1 MKKQL
6 IIVTA
11 GMLFA
16 TACSGGQSGS
26 NETNSPV
33 CSASCTKEAVVKL
46 LHQDK
51 ELADSL
57 QDRMLRRKADETIRQ
72 VNAKPQNAG
81 NLYAKYIWDITGGL
95 SKLSLVV
102 EMSGLPDSESCR
114 DLRNSILNYGKKYG
128 AQKKNPTDA
137 KLNQLAKQFYDDRS
151 RPQGQCMKLIK

>member
-6 IIVTA
+6 VIVTA

-16 TACSGGQSGS
+16 TACSAGQSGS

-33 CSASCTKEAVVKL
+33 CSAGCTQDAVVKL

-51 ELADSL
+51 ELAASL
-57 QDRMLRRKADETIRQ
+57 QDRMLHRKADETLRK

-81 NLYAKYIWDITGGL
+81 NLYAKYIWGITSGF
-95 SKLSLVV
+95 SKFSLVV
-102 EMSGLPDSESCR
+102 EMSALPDSDSCR
-114 DLRNSILNYGKKYG
+114 DLRDSILKYG
-128 AQKKNPTDA
+128 EKYGTQKKNPTNA
-137 KLNQLAKQFYDDRS
+137 ELNQLAKQFYDDRS